1 MILTNLKQRF
11 INRRNRRAKRRLTK
25 KPRFLKIWGVLFL
38 ILLIPALV
46 IWCSLI
52 YKTVQESNM
61 SITIGNYPIKVLRG
75 YEEMDSYKKGG
86 EEYLEIDYC
95 NMEDQWALSVENEI
109 GGIALGLFTGNWNN
123 GYWCVYD
130 LTNDRLIDEPQA
142 DTYYAQ
148 VWYRKL
154 MQ

>member
-1 MILTNLKQRF
+1 
-11 INRRNRRAKRRLTK
+11 
-25 KPRFLKIWGVLFL
+25 
-38 ILLIPALV
+38 
-46 IWCSLI
+46 
-52 YKTVQESNM
+52 M